1 MAPNPPPAGSSSAFH
16 NFQVHIPHSPINSS
30 RNAPSSPAFFD
41 LESKTAAL
49 KLINTSVTMQAPSDS
64 LFPFPSPPPSH
75 PLYSQSQTDETPSLG
90 LNGMAKSMND
100 IEMESYDI
108 RDGVRTKRQADT
120 QTQQTYSRYVA
131 AYQKWWETD
140 QWLRVQRDPTYTAI
154 SPFPILASKVVL
166 FLNFETSREK
176 VS

>member
-1 MAPNPPPAGSSSAFH
+1 
-16 NFQVHIPHSPINSS
+16 
-30 RNAPSSPAFFD
+30 
-41 LESKTAAL
+41 
-49 KLINTSVTMQAPSDS
+49 
-64 LFPFPSPPPSH
+64 
-75 PLYSQSQTDETPSLG
+75 
-90 LNGMAKSMND
+90 MAKSMND